1 VKQDRFFAGVLAILC
16 ASMLSSIGW
25 IFEGEAIA
33 RLAPVPVICVA
44 SLLGGACLL
53 GLGAC
58 TGTRSLKE
66 ILPHLTIAFL
76 IFSIFRSG
84 ILSLLFGYC
93 LTLTSSTKAM
103 FLTKIEPYIVLLIQI
118 LFHGHR
124 TTPAHLLLLGA
135 HLAGAVVLSTGGSLV
150 LSTDRWG
157 DILILVAVTGN
168 AALYGPSQRYAQQMG
183 AFYASGSSQLLGGIA
198 LTPLLLATPIHSFV
212 GAPEHL
218 VGWYYTLATV
228 VVFYILSTG
237 LWFFSLKE
245 VPAWLASA
253 LRCVGPIIAAPI
265 AWLVFGQGLTPLQS
279 LGGLVV
285 VGTSLWMII
294 LERGRPASR
303 SVTAD
308 NSPRSSIK
316 HVTTEVSSTDQG
328 EDRS

>member
-1 VKQDRFFAGVLAILC
+1 
-16 ASMLSSIGW
+16 MLSSIGW

-33 RLAPVPVICVA
+33 RLAPVPVICLA

-53 GLGAC
+53 SLGAC
-58 TGTRSLKE
+58 TGKRSLKE
-66 ILPHLTIAFL
+66 ILPYITLSFL
-76 IFSIFRSG
+76 IFSVFRSG